1 MDRRRL
7 RSGWVSDCPSSQGDQ
22 EDPSFDGLARMA
34 QDIVRQDPLSG
45 HLFVFL
51 NRRRDRVK
59 ILYWDRDGYA
69 VWAKRLEAGTFRLPE
84 ATGPQ
89 LEVRH
94 AELAMLLGG
103 IDPSGS
109 RRRVRFALPEATPVS
124 TRP

>member
-1 MDRRRL
+1 MLTLPPSVRIFVCTAPTDMRR
-7 RSGWVSDCPSSQGDQ
+7 G
-22 EDPSFDGLARMA
+22 FDGLAQMA

-45 HLFVFL
+45 HFFVFL

-103 IDPSGS
+103 IDPAGS
-109 RRRVRFALPEATPVS
+109 RRRVRFALPQATPAS
-124 TRP
+124 T